1 MHRNEMVARW
11 RTLLSAIVRRGP
23 RNLALGLL
31 LPLLC
36 TACASANAFAPT
48 SVPAAQ
54 TPPAQPSAIP
64 LLAYYYIWFDPGSW
78 DRAKTDLPLL
88 GAYSSDGRKVALQ
101 HIQWAKSAGING
113 FIVSWKS
120 TPTLNHRLQ
129 LLIDI
134 AKQEHFKLL
143 VIYQGLDFDRN
154 PLPVARVAAD
164 LDYFIA
170 TFASDPVFDLYE
182 RPVVIWSGTWKF
194 SRDEIASVTAARRQ
208 KLLILAS
215 ERNEEDYKRIADTVD
230 GDAYYWSSVNPA
242 TFPNYQG
249 KLDAMAN
256 AVHANR
262 GLWIAPAAAGFDARL
277 IGGTQVVERN
287 DGATLRTEL
296 DAALRSSP
304 DAVGVISWNEFS
316 ENSYIEPSRHYGQ
329 RYLDVLTQYHQ
340 GSTPQAANELDSSM
354 PGSIEVRNETLVP
367 LVILAV
373 LIVASL
379 AVLFWRSLH
388 RQNSDTLAEEGDRT
402 VYEYEEPEP
411 HIP

>member
-88 GAYSSDGRKVALQ
+88 GAYSSDDRKVALQ

-215 ERNEEDYKRIADTVD
+215 ERMKRTTNGLLIQLM
-230 GDAYYWSSVNPA
+230 A
-242 TFPNYQG
+242 TPITG
-249 KLDAMAN
+249 
-256 AVHANR
+256 
-262 GLWIAPAAAGFDARL
+262 RL
-277 IGGTQVVERN
+277 
-287 DGATLRTEL
+287 
-296 DAALRSSP
+296 
-304 DAVGVISWNEFS
+304 
-316 ENSYIEPSRHYGQ
+316 
-329 RYLDVLTQYHQ
+329 
-340 GSTPQAANELDSSM
+340 STPRHSRITRASSM
-354 PGSIEVRNETLVP
+354 QWRMPCTPIAGCGLRQLR
-367 LVILAV
+367 LA
-373 LIVASL
+373 ST
-379 AVLFWRSLH
+379 R
-388 RQNSDTLAEEGDRT
+388 G
-402 VYEYEEPEP
+402 
-411 HIP
+411 